1 MSAVASSE
9 IRDRE
14 WEVLLRSIER
24 GKCVP
29 LLGPEL
35 GVVNQINS
43 TRCLTA
49 ELSQELAEILL
60 EEQGIAVASPKNLSL
75 CAQIFQNHLSRDTLM
90 METERFYQAHE
101 NQLGQCDDATFRH
114 LASLPF
120 PLYVTSRHDLSLE
133 HYLRQVGKR
142 PKVRAYEF
150 KGDRTP
156 TLGDL
161 GTVEQP
167 VVYRLYGS
175 LDEPN
180 SFVIT
185 ENDLLDFLKAVVA
198 GDPGLPVD
206 LHNLFSEQNFL
217 FLGFGLVDY
226 HLRILFHVLNLSKSA
241 KSFAL
246 ENPPTSGDQSGFT
259 ERFNESVL
267 FYNELGYNALKW
279 IDSGFYDFV
288 EELYRRWSARSP
300 DDAPVASMAARQSV
314 EEAATDGPS
323 VFISYVKENEEFA
336 GQLFARLR
344 DEGLCPWIDSEGLRF
359 GARWNDT
366 LEDAITKEVDY
377 FVVLQSHA
385 LSERDESYV
394 HKEVKLALERQDL
407 RAGRFIFPV
416 QIDPDAVILDALDRA
431 KIQSGQLYDLDE
443 SVALLA
449 KEIKREEQRRRRR

>member
-1 MSAVASSE
+1 M
-9 IRDRE
+9 
-14 WEVLLRSIER
+14 
-24 GKCVP
+24 
-29 LLGPEL
+29 
-35 GVVNQINS
+35 
-43 TRCLTA
+43 
-49 ELSQELAEILL
+49 
-60 EEQGIAVASPKNLSL
+60 
-75 CAQIFQNHLSRDTLM
+75 
-90 METERFYQAHE
+90 
-101 NQLGQCDDATFRH
+101 
-114 LASLPF
+114 
-120 PLYVTSRHDLSLE
+120 
-133 HYLRQVGKR
+133 
-142 PKVRAYEF
+142 
-150 KGDRTP
+150 
-156 TLGDL
+156 
-161 GTVEQP
+161 
-167 VVYRLYGS
+167 
-175 LDEPN
+175 
-180 SFVIT
+180 IT